1 MAYIVRWVPTGP
13 EMTVSCP
20 TPDDVLAL
28 AEELMATGRSSGIT
42 IVKDGMVVDLA
53 ALKSEPALN

>member
-13 EMTVSCP
+13 EMIVSCP

-28 AEELMATGRSSGIT
+28 ADELIATGRSSDIT
-42 IVKDGMVVDLA
+42 VVKDGLEVDLA
-53 ALKSEPALN
+53 SLKAQPALS